1 MQEEVSMDRRIA
13 RPSGASR
20 LAVADRSV
28 SATGPAS
35 TSVPDLGRDR
45 DLELDLDRIRA
56 TLMVLGVVLHA
67 ADVFLTTGDWLV
79 ADRHRSVVFDALVA
93 LIHSFRVPGF
103 FLLSGLLFAGSLG
116 RHGAPEL
123 LARQLLR
130 LGLPLLTCWTLLNSV
145 QLGLMAWHRGA
156 DPWEAFFSLNTPMY
170 HLWFL
175 RNLLVLDVLV
185 LAGAMLLGARRTG
198 RAAGPLQRLV
208 QRLTQRLNQRFTHRL
223 DGLGLHGPA
232 QWLGVALAGALLNQA
247 LLIAVRLTGIA
258 YDLGPGGLTLFSLF
272 FHAPMF
278 LAGLVMWHRPA
289 WLRAWLRTPLWL
301 LPVAAFLADWGDGAS
316 STLSGPVAREAALTV
331 QLLGLWIA
339 TGAAVG
345 ALGRLRR
352 GARSPFGRLLS
363 DASYT
368 IFLVHH
374 LAVVALAL
382 ALLPM
387 DWPASVK
394 FGLIV
399 SGALA
404 FSLAVHLWVVRPSG
418 LMRLLLNGRAPV
430 ADPRGI
436 SSYRGPAGA

>member
-13 RPSGASR
+13 RPSGALR
-20 LAVADRSV
+20 LAVAERSV
-28 SATGPAS
+28 SAAGPAG
-35 TSVPDLGRDR
+35 TPDLCRD
-45 DLELDLDRIRA
+45 LDLDRIRA
-56 TLMVLGVVLHA
+56 TLMVLGVALHA

-79 ADRHRSVVFDALVA
+79 ADSHRSVVFDALVA

-123 LARQLLR
+123 LARQMLR
-130 LGLPLLTCWTLLNSV
+130 LGLPLLTCWTLLNSL

-156 DPWEAFFSLNTPMY
+156 DPWEAVFSLNTPMY

-175 RNLLVLDVLV
+175 RDLLVLDVLV
-185 LAGAMLLGARRTG
+185 LAGAMLLGSSARRHG
-198 RAAGPLQRLV
+198 RAAGPLRRLARRLS
-208 QRLTQRLNQRFTHRL
+208 QRLTRRLA
-223 DGLGLHGPA
+223 GLGLHGPA

-258 YDLGPGGLTLFSLF
+258 YDTGPGGLTLFSLF
-272 FHAPMF
+272 FYAPMF
-278 LAGLVMWHRPA
+278 FAGLAMWHRPA

-316 STLSGPVAREAALTV
+316 STLSGAFAREAALTV

-345 ALGRLRR
+345 ALGRMRR

-382 ALLPM
+382 TLLPM
-387 DWPASVK
+387 DWPAVLK
-394 FGLIV
+394 FSLIA

-404 FSLAVHLWVVRPSG
+404 FSLAVHLWVVRPSA
-418 LMRLLLNGRAPV
+418 LMRLVFNGRPPV
-430 ADPRGI
+430 AEAPSSATAEPR
-436 SSYRGPAGA
+436 RA

>member
-28 SATGPAS
+28 SAAGPAS
-35 TSVPDLGRDR
+35 PSFPDLCRD
-45 DLELDLDRIRA
+45 LDLDRIRA

-79 ADRHRSVVFDALVA
+79 ADSHRSVVFDALVA
-93 LIHSFRVPGF
+93 MIHSFRVPGF

-130 LGLPLLTCWTLLNSV
+130 LGLPLLACWTLLNSL
-145 QLGLMAWHRGA
+145 QMALMAWHRGA
-156 DPWEAFFSLNTPMY
+156 DPWEAVFSLNTPMY

-175 RNLLVLDVLV
+175 RDLLVLDVLV
-185 LAGAMLLGARRTG
+185 LAGAMLLGSSTLRHG
-198 RAAGPLQRLV
+198 RAAGPLRRLAQRWNQAVTTGLTP
-208 QRLTQRLNQRFTHRL
+208 RLA
-223 DGLGLHGPA
+223 GLGLHGPA
-232 QWLGVALAGALLNQA
+232 HWLGVALAGALLHQV
-247 LLIAVRLTGIA
+247 LLIAVRLSGVA
-258 YDLGPGGLTLFSLF
+258 YDIGPGGLTLFSLF
-272 FHAPMF
+272 FYAPMF
-278 LAGLVMWHRPA
+278 FAGLAMWHRPA
-289 WLRAWLRTPLWL
+289 WLNAWLRTPLWL

-316 STLSGPVAREAALTV
+316 STLSGAFAREAALTV
-331 QLLGLWIA
+331 QLLGLWVA

-345 ALGRLRR
+345 ALGRMRR

-387 DWPASVK
+387 DWPAALK
-394 FGLIV
+394 FSLIAA
-399 SGALA
+399 GALA

-418 LMRLLLNGRAPV
+418 LMRLVFNGRPPV
-430 ADPRGI
+430 AEAPSPATAEPR
-436 SSYRGPAGA
+436 RA